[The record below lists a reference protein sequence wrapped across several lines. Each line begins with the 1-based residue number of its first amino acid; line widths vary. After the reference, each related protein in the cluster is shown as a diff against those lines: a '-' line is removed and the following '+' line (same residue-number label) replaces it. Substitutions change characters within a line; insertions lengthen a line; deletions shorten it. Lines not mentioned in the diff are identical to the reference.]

1 MSPNRR
7 CCLAGRSPA
16 TSGVAEQRAEH
27 NVSRPDVISL
37 DLIRT
42 LVGYDTTSRDSNLA
56 LIGFVQDYLGK
67 LGIECRLVHDEEKR
81 KANLY
86 ATLGPTDRPGI
97 MLSGH
102 TDVVPVDGQDWATD
116 PFQAT
121 EKEGRLYGRGTAD
134 MKSFLAIAL
143 AFAPRFLERGLKTPI
158 HQIGRAHV

>member
-16 TSGVAEQRAEH
+16 TSGGAEQRAEH
-27 NVSRPDVISL
+27 NVARPDVISL

-86 ATLGPTDRPGI
+86 ATLGPTDRPGLL
-97 MLSGH
+97 LS
-102 TDVVPVDGQDWATD
+102 
-116 PFQAT
+116 
-121 EKEGRLYGRGTAD
+121 E
-134 MKSFLAIAL
+134 
-143 AFAPRFLERGLKTPI
+143 
-158 HQIGRAHV
+158 IGRASCRDRVCQYV

>member
-1 MSPNRR
+1 ME
-7 CCLAGRSPA
+7 
-16 TSGVAEQRAEH
+16 GVVMCVLPFFFFKQKTAYEMRISEW
-27 NVSRPDVISL
+27 SSDVCSS
-37 DLIRT
+37 DL
-42 LVGYDTTSRDSNLA
+42 LA

-86 ATLGPTDRPGI
+86 ATLGPSDRPGI

-143 AFAPRFLERGLKTPI
+143 AFAPRFP
-158 HQIGRAHV
+158 IGRAHV

>member
-16 TSGVAEQRAEH
+16 TSGGAEQRAEH
-27 NVSRPDVISL
+27 NVARPDVISL

-97 MLSGH
+97 MLDRKS
-102 TDVVPVDGQDWATD
+102 T
-116 PFQAT
+116 
-121 EKEGRLYGRGTAD
+121 RLN
-134 MKSFLAIAL
+134 SS
-143 AFAPRFLERGLKTPI
+143 
-158 HQIGRAHV
+158 H